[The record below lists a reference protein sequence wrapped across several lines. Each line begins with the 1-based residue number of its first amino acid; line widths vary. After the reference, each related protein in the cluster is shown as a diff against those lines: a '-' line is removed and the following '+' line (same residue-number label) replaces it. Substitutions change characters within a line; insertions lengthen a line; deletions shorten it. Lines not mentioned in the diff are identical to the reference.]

1 MMVFLTGVLL
11 GVAGSGHCIGM
22 CGPLVLTFGRS
33 AGSGSRES
41 QLRHSALYHAGR
53 VTTYGLLAVPV
64 GLMSGVLSTLGLGR
78 ALAAAAAL
86 LLIAVAAGW
95 SSPGVLGGLG
105 RRWSPALVRAGGTAI
120 RLSRGHPI
128 ATPVLAGAL
137 NGLLPCGLVYVAL
150 ATAAAAGTAMAAV
163 AFMTGFGLGTLPALL
178 AVTASA
184 RVMPSTLRARLRRL
198 TPIVLVLT
206 AMLLLFRAVMNPGP
220 LEHHATPP
228 ATIAHH

>member
-22 CGPLVLTFGRS
+22 CGPLVLTFGRT
-33 AGSGSRES
+33 AASGSWGP

-53 VTTYGLLAVPV
+53 VATYCLLAIPA
-64 GLMSGVLSTLGLGR
+64 GLMGGVVSTLGLGR
-78 ALAAAAAL
+78 ALSVLAAL

-95 SSPGVLGGLG
+95 SRPGLPGGTG
-105 RRWSPALVRAGGTAI
+105 RHWSPALVRAGSAAI
-120 RLSRGHPI
+120 RFSHGHPI
-128 ATPVLAGAL
+128 AAPVVTGAL

-150 ATAAAAGTAMAAV
+150 AAAAAAGTAMAAV
-163 AFMTGFGLGTLPALL
+163 AFMAGFGLGTLPALL

-184 RVMPSTLRARLRRL
+184 RVAPSTLRARLRRV

-206 AMLLLFRAVMNPGP
+206 AMLLILRAVMNPGSP
-220 LEHHATPP
+220 EHHAAPP

>member
-11 GVAGSGHCIGM
+11 GVAGSGHCIAM

-33 AGSGSRES
+33 AGSGSWES
-41 QLRHSALYHAGR
+41 QLQHSALYHAGR
-53 VTTYGLLAVPV
+53 VTTYGLLAVPAGV
-64 GLMSGVLSTLGLGR
+64 MGGVLSTLGLGR
-78 ALAAAAAL
+78 VVAVFAAL
-86 LLIAVAAGW
+86 LLIAMAAGW
-95 SSPGVLGGLG
+95 SRPGLLGGLG
-105 RRWSPALVRAGGTAI
+105 RHWSSALLRAGSTAI
-120 RLSRGHPI
+120 RFSRGHPI
-128 ATPVLAGAL
+128 AAPVLTGAL
-137 NGLLPCGLVYVAL
+137 HGLLPCGLVYVAL
-150 ATAAAAGTAMAAV
+150 AAAAAGGTAMAAV

-178 AVTASA
+178 AITASA

-206 AMLLLFRAVMNPGP
+206 AMLLLLRAVMNPGP

>member
-22 CGPLVLTFGRS
+22 CGPLALTFGRS
-33 AGSGSRES
+33 ASSGSWAP
-41 QLRHSALYHAGR
+41 QLLHSALYHAGR
-53 VTTYGLLAVPV
+53 VATYGLLAIPA
-64 GLMSGVLSTLGLGR
+64 GLMGGVVSTLGLGR
-78 ALAAAAAL
+78 ALSVLAAV

-95 SSPGVLGGLG
+95 SRPGLPGGIG
-105 RRWSPALVRAGGTAI
+105 RHWSPALVRAGSSAI
-120 RLSRGHPI
+120 RFSRGHPI
-128 ATPVLAGAL
+128 AAPVLTGAL

-150 ATAAAAGTAMAAV
+150 AAAAAAGTVMAAV

-178 AVTASA
+178 TVAAAA
-184 RVMPSTLRARLRRL
+184 RVMPSTFRTRLRRL

-206 AMLLLFRAVMNPGP
+206 ALLLIFRAVMNPGP
-220 LEHHATPP
+220 EHHASPP